1 MRDIFEIRA
10 KKERK
15 GYRFELFGGGG
26 GVWWRWGNSSLKKKI
41 RKLEGTQTPKH
52 KRIL

>member
-15 GYRFELFGGGG
+15 GYRFELFGGGVVVGG
-26 GVWWRWGNSSLKKKI
+26 GVLADIKSLM
-41 RKLEGTQTPKH
+41 LNV
-52 KRIL
+52 

>member
-15 GYRFELFGGGG
+15 GYRFELFGVEGGG
-26 GVWWRWGNSSLKKKI
+26 GWETAASK
-41 RKLEGTQTPKH
+41 RKLES
-52 KRIL
+52 